1 MEIKLNSSKIDFKI
15 DGRKIFQNLFDF
27 NLGSVATEIL
37 DINSNIEAKAFD
49 LLYNVTKQT
58 NTELSKKLDQ
68 TKLDE
73 TKDLVVIFQ
82 NLQYEWKKYF
92 EEEIVLT
99 KDFFENVIEFNPDYL
114 RSSYQLFEKYLNILD
129 IDIPQNF
136 HYNYYVCFR
145 ENLLDEFQN
154 NREKYEDL
162 VTFFN
167 NPVYEQ
173 NTKLESQFMHYKD
186 IIGYYTNALQSNFD
200 SGTETLKDLYI
211 EPDFRIY
218 QQNIKG
224 EIIGNDPF
232 VKLTESLNIH
242 SFLNDYFLKGK
253 MVSSCKE
260 NYNMIFVLG
269 QPGQG
274 KTSFCYKL
282 IYDILENSLGLP
294 ELPLCFIKIRDLN
307 ARDFIDKTF
316 DTINNAVCQDFDF
329 NKDSCILILDGLDE
343 AYMSGGLTNVD
354 LKNLYGRLNKAS
366 KHNKKLKIVLTSRLN
381 YLDVNDPSIEE
392 TLVVKLDNLN
402 DDQIIQYVDKFKGF
416 YPENLLIKKVD
427 LFLYK
432 PEFIHIKEL
441 LQQPVL
447 MYFIA
452 LSNIDIEEKDS
463 KSNIY
468 GKIFDSLAERS
479 WDNNGQLHYIRP
491 ELKAKPEKYSKY
503 LRQYIRNI
511 AFEIYQS
518 PKLFISIKKLL
529 ELEATNEFI
538 KKCFNE
544 DIENESDRIK
554 EISKYLLISF
564 YFQQSNK
571 NQEEDTAIE
580 FFHNSLWEF
589 LTAEYMWE
597 ENKRIA
603 LNFDEDGDLKAIS
616 TEEYFNIL
624 KKLTGNKYVDEE
636 IIKNLENIIA
646 NENLEI
652 QAQVMKQT
660 ENAFYK
666 LVDKDILLTY
676 DWKSEQL
683 TAKEKSAQIFS
694 LMWTFIYA
702 LNDGLST
709 RINTNTK
716 LNSLIFS
723 ASSGFCY
730 HNNVKNVEF
739 TDMCFEYQH
748 FNECKIK
755 NVIFNMKL
763 HISLQ
768 LKNNLI
774 EDTLFNCYHLNGIID
789 GNELKNV
796 TFQNINLSDVKF
808 LNNKFIECKFLNVQ
822 FDNKDAFDEILD
834 NNEFDDNFL
843 ERHKLLTQTA
853 SFNDEEIVFYIFDN
867 VQN

>member
-37 DINSNIEAKAFD
+37 DINSNIESKAFD

-58 NTELSKKLDQ
+58 NTELAKKLDQ
-68 TKLDE
+68 SKLDE
-73 TKDLVVIFQ
+73 AKDLIVIFQ
-82 NLQYEWKKYF
+82 NLEYEWKKYF

-99 KDFFENVIEFNPDYL
+99 KEFFENALGFNPDYL
-114 RSSYQLFEKYLNILD
+114 ICSYQLFEKYLNILE
-129 IDIPQNF
+129 IEVPQNF
-136 HYNYYVCFR
+136 YYNYYLTFR
-145 ENLLDEFQN
+145 ENLSYEFQN
-154 NREKYEDL
+154 NKEKYGEL
-162 VTFFN
+162 VTYFD

-173 NTKLESQFMHYKD
+173 SSKLESQISHYLD
-186 IIGYYTNALQSNFD
+186 IGSYYTNALQSNFD
-200 SGTETLKDLYI
+200 SGIETLKDLYI
-211 EPDFRIY
+211 EPNFTIY
-218 QQNIKG
+218 KQNIK
-224 EIIGNDPF
+224 EQIDRNDHFIALPEP
-232 VKLTESLNIH
+232 LSIH
-242 SFLNDYFLKGK
+242 SFLNDYFLKDK
-253 MVSSCKE
+253 IFSICRE

-282 IYDILENSLGLP
+282 VYDILENSLGFP
-294 ELPLCFIKIRDLN
+294 KSPLCFIKIRDLN

-316 DTINNAVCQDFDF
+316 DTINNAICQDFDF
-329 NKDSCILILDGLDE
+329 TKDSCVLILDGLDE

-416 YPENLLIKKVD
+416 HPENLLIKKVD

-432 PEFIHIKEL
+432 SEFIHIKEL

-518 PKLFISIKKLL
+518 PKLFISIKNLL
-529 ELEATNEFI
+529 ELEATNQFI
-538 KKCFNE
+538 KQCFNE

-589 LTAEYMWE
+589 LTAEFIWE

-603 LNFDEDGDLKAIS
+603 LNFDEDGDLKAI
-616 TEEYFNIL
+616 TAEEYFNIL
-624 KKLTGNKYVDEE
+624 KKLTGNKFINNE
-636 IIKNLENIIA
+636 IVKNLENIIA
-646 NENLEI
+646 NENLET
-652 QAQVMKQT
+652 QKQVMKQT
-660 ENAFYK
+660 ENVFYK

-683 TAKEKSAQIFS
+683 TAKEKSAQIFN
-694 LMWTFIYA
+694 LMWTFIRA
-702 LNDGLST
+702 LNDGLNST
-709 RINTNTK
+709 INSTTK

-723 ASSGFCY
+723 VGSGFGY
-730 HNNVKNVEF
+730 QENIKNIEF
-739 TDMCFEYQH
+739 NELCFEHQH
-748 FNECKIK
+748 FMECKIK
-755 NVIFNMKL
+755 NVVFNMKL
-763 HISLQ
+763 HVKLN
-768 LKNNLI
+768 LNDNLI
-774 EDTLFNCYHLNGIID
+774 EDTLFGTLHLNAYMQ
-789 GNELKNV
+789 GNEFKNV
-796 TFQNINLSDVKF
+796 TFQNINLSDVEF

-822 FDNKDAFDEILD
+822 FDNKDVFDEILN
-834 NNEFDDNFL
+834 NNEFDNNFL
-843 ERHKLLTQTA
+843 ESHKLLAHTA
-853 SFNDEEIVFYIFDN
+853 NLNDEEIVFYILDH
-867 VQN
+867 V